1 MSEEVKDETIKQQET
16 KTTFTKEEVDALVSG
31 LKANNEKLLSEK
43 KAAAAAAKE
52 AADAKLKAE
61 QERAKQNG
69 ELEAFEKT
77 LRSQYEPVLAEKD
90 GKISKMAERILGAE
104 RKSVI
109 SQLSGMLID
118 ESAADIIAQIEKRD
132 LLRAISSGD
141 VRVLTS
147 LKGVGKKTAER
158 IVLELRDRVGE
169 IVMVQQAAR
178 GIAIEK
184 SVESSVDEAKQALLS
199 LGFTAR
205 DVERLLGEVAN
216 RNAAYRELE
225 TGDLVKQALS
235 FV

>member
-1 MSEEVKDETIKQQET
+1 MNEEVKDETIEQQET

-118 ESAADIIAQIEKRD
+118 DSAADIIAMMVKTEFDSDDVVTKFTGADGNVITTDAEQFKKY
-132 LLRAISSGD
+132 LREHKAFSHLIKADAATGGGASGNKNSTG
-141 VRVLTS
+141 VAGGKLTG
-147 LKGVGKKTAER
+147 LDKTRADIKQR
-158 IVLELRDRVGE
+158 L
-169 IVMVQQAAR
+169 AA
-178 GIAIEK
+178 K
-184 SVESSVDEAKQALLS
+184 FK
-199 LGFTAR
+199 
-205 DVERLLGEVAN
+205 
-216 RNAAYRELE
+216 
-225 TGDLVKQALS
+225 
-235 FV
+235 

>member
-1 MSEEVKDETIKQQET
+1 MSEEVKDETIEQQET

-43 KAAAAAAKE
+43 KAAAAAAKAAAAAAKE

-118 ESAADIIAQIEKRD
+118 ESAADIIAMMVKTEFDGDDVVTKFTGADGNVITTDAEQFKKYLREHKAFSHLIKADAATGGGASGNKNSTGGAGGADVIQQKLNAKYGKR
-132 LLRAISSGD
+132 G
-141 VRVLTS
+141 
-147 LKGVGKKTAER
+147 
-158 IVLELRDRVGE
+158 
-169 IVMVQQAAR
+169 
-178 GIAIEK
+178 
-184 SVESSVDEAKQALLS
+184 
-199 LGFTAR
+199 
-205 DVERLLGEVAN
+205 
-216 RNAAYRELE
+216 
-225 TGDLVKQALS
+225 
-235 FV
+235 